1 MSEPQ
6 AARAVL
12 MVRPAQF
19 GSNAETA
26 GSNFFQRAPT
36 AMDGG
41 SAANAGEGMD
51 ARGRATQGAVAGSKS
66 RPREPHEAARRA
78 QHEFDSLALALAG
91 AGVRVH
97 EFAGQRG
104 AGLPDEVFP
113 NNWLSLH
120 ADGTAVLYP
129 MLAPSR
135 RRERRRDILDA
146 LVDSCGYRIDRVV
159 DLTSLETRGEY
170 LEGTGS
176 VVLDRVS
183 RVAYACLSPRTHLRA
198 LGELARALR
207 YDVVPFTAVDAQR
220 RPIYHTNVMLSVGTR
235 FAALC
240 SAAIA
245 DADERRDV
253 VARLEESGREIV
265 DLSPEELEGF
275 ACNLLELDGS
285 SGPVIALSAA
295 ALRALAAPTRG
306 ALERHGRLVTADIAT
321 IERLGGGSVRCM
333 LAEVALPRGDQSAGG

>member
-1 MSEPQ
+1 MSEQ
-6 AARAVL
+6 QTAGAVL

-26 GSNFFQRAPT
+26 GSNFFQRSTT

-41 SAANAGEGMD
+41 SAAGTSD
-51 ARGRATQGAVAGSKS
+51 VAL
-66 RPREPHEAARRA
+66 RA
-78 QHEFDSLALALAG
+78 QHEFDRLALALAR

-97 EFAGQRG
+97 QFAGQRG
-104 AGLPDEVFP
+104 AALPDEVFP

-120 ADGTAVLYP
+120 ADATAVLYP

-146 LVDSCGYRIDRVV
+146 LVDSCGYRVDRVV
-159 DLTSLETRGEY
+159 DLTHLEARGEY

-176 VVLDRVS
+176 VVLDRAG
-183 RVAYACLSPRTHLRA
+183 RVAYACLSPRTHVGA
-198 LGELARALR
+198 LAELARALR
-207 YDVVPFTAVDAQR
+207 YEVVPFSAVDASG
-220 RPIYHTNVMLSVGTR
+220 RPIYHTNVVLSIGTR

-240 SAAIA
+240 TAAIA
-245 DADERRDV
+245 HPEERRKV
-253 VARLEESGREIV
+253 VARLEASGREV
-265 DLSPEELEGF
+265 VELARAELEGF
-275 ACNLLELDGS
+275 ACNLLELSGA

-295 ALRALAAPTRG
+295 ALGTLAPATRG
-306 ALERHGRLVTADIAT
+306 ALERYGRFVTADIPT

-333 LAEVALPRGDQSAGG
+333 LAEVALPRKSQPPGG